1 MAAVYYTIICKSYD
15 KYFKRRISMKAYFK
29 KIAALS
35 AAALLVLSMAA
46 CGGND
51 EEEPTESDTVNAV
64 VDEATPGD
72 TSASEDASEDA
83 SAASENGSEAASNG
97 DTAETNGSSNTPA
110 PNATSLSKEEAVA
123 LFNKATASAKS
134 MKGNRYTAVD
144 LVQIPGGDTL
154 KGILSKSGIIP
165 DPDEAIAITGVPNTT
180 MQASDFS
187 SVTAKK
193 SGSNWVITMS
203 VKSETAPNTPA
214 NSRAF
219 AELPQSEIDAALG
232 KISIEPADA
241 VKFVYSGGKIEATVT
256 ADGKLV
262 SATYTMKVDVSVENA
277 KVYFL
282 TVESAKV
289 SVTQTDKF

>member
-1 MAAVYYTIICKSYD
+1 
-15 KYFKRRISMKAYFK
+15 MKAYFK

-72 TSASEDASEDA
+72 TNASEDASADASEDA

-110 PNATSLSKEEAVA
+110 PNATSLSKDEAVS
-123 LFNKATASAKS
+123 LFNKATANAKS
-134 MKGNRYTAVD
+134 MKGNRYTEVD
-144 LVQIPGGDTL
+144 LVEVPGGAVL
-154 KGILSKSGIIP
+154 KSALSPILP
-165 DPDEAIAITGVPNTT
+165 DPDKATALTGVSNKT

-193 SGSNWVITMS
+193 NGSNWVLTMT
-203 VKSETAPNTPA
+203 VKTETAPNTPA

-219 AELPQSEIDAALG
+219 TVLPQSEIDSALG
-232 KISIEPADA
+232 SLNASPADA
-241 VKFVYSGGKIEATVT
+241 IKFTYTGGTIVATVS
-256 ADGKLV
+256 ADGSKLV
-262 SATYTMKVDVSVENA
+262 SATYTMKVTLTATNA
-277 KVYFL
+277 KALGGLVKID
-282 TVESAKV
+282 SAKINI
-289 SVTQTDKF
+289 TQTDKF